1 MVYVL
6 TIFLQNIKIQYH
18 VVLEVCKYFFPQD
31 QVLPRRQ
38 LTFRKTLAIAGS
50 LVIHGSICNTG
61 ISVEQ
66 DWNG

>member
-6 TIFLQNIKIQYH
+6 TVFLKNIKLQYH
-18 VVLEVCKYFFPQD
+18 GVVV
-31 QVLPRRQ
+31 R
-38 LTFRKTLAIAGS
+38 
-50 LVIHGSICNTG
+50 GSIFNTG